1 MPPKNK
7 NKPPLVSISLISSN
21 ELRHLKILMPSLEE
35 SLTGIDHE
43 ILLAD
48 NGSRDGS
55 AEHFLQHY
63 PGVKICLNRNRRGY
77 GANHNL
83 NIRRARGTYV
93 LVLNADLKFEK
104 NTVRDMVAFME
115 GHPECGASTCCLM
128 NWDDSGIQHNCRT
141 FPTLVDIWARRFP
154 FKNKG
159 LHVIADRHEML
170 HRDYRQDFET
180 DWFQGSFMFFRREAL
195 EQVGGFDER
204 FFLYFDDVDICRRI
218 HMAGWKVLYNS
229 RVFAHHRFH
238 RQSANPLNR
247 LFRVHL
253 NSMVSYFQKYGW
265 KFWPQPETE
274 HSAVQSEMKEP
285 KVAIVHDYLTQ
296 YGGAERVLEMLLKI
310 YPRADLYTLVRQKGD
325 RLLEDHLNLDNAKTS
340 FVQNLPGSPWGQFRE
355 YLGFYPMA
363 VESFDFTGYDI
374 LISSS
379 SAWAKGA
386 ITDSRTWH
394 LCYLYSPMRFVW
406 DWYHQTLKEY
416 PWPLRWFLK
425 LMLSGIRR
433 WDVMS
438 AQRPDRIIAISTEIQ
453 KRIFKYYRRDSLVLH
468 PAVDTEF
475 FRPQNDGGGSDYYLV
490 VSRLKPYKRVDLAVQ
505 AFNLTGR
512 SLVVVGDG
520 SEMKRLKHRALPNV
534 RFTGKVS
541 DRQLLDYYQNCRALI
556 FPTLEDFGLTPL
568 EAQCCGKPVIAYRR
582 GGALET
588 VVEGKTGI
596 FFDRQTVE
604 SLLAAVNRFEKTEFD
619 REQIRKHALS
629 FNQENFIRQLK
640 NIVDVEYAKY
650 REGKP

>member
-1 MPPKNK
+1 MQTK
-7 NKPPLVSISLISSN
+7 NKPPQVSISLISSN
-21 ELRHLKILMPSLEE
+21 ELKHLKILMPSLEE
-35 SLTGIDHE
+35 SLSGIDHE

-48 NGSRDGS
+48 NGSRDGTT
-55 AEHFLQHY
+55 EYYLQQY
-63 PGVKICLNRNRRGY
+63 PRVKICLNRNRRGY

-83 NIRRARGTYV
+83 NIKRARGRYV
-93 LVLNADLKFEK
+93 MVLNADLKFEK
-104 NTVRDMVAFME
+104 NTIQDMVAFME
-115 GHPECGASTCCLM
+115 DNPDCGVSSCRLM
-128 NWDDSGIQHNCRT
+128 NWDGSGIQHNCRT

-154 FKNKG
+154 FKNKR
-159 LHVIADRHEML
+159 LHAIADRHEML
-170 HRDYRQDFET
+170 QHDYSQNFET
-180 DWFQGSFMFFRREAL
+180 DWFQGSFMFFRRDAL

-218 HMAGWKVLYNS
+218 HIAGWKVLYNS

-238 RQSANPLNR
+238 RQSANPMNR

-265 KFWPQPETE
+265 KFWPQPEAD
-274 HSAVQSEMKEP
+274 HSAIQLKVKGP

-310 YPRADLYTLVRQKGD
+310 YPGADLYTLVRQKGD
-325 RLLEDHLNLDNAKTS
+325 GLLEEHLNIEQAKTS
-340 FVQNLPGSPWGQFRE
+340 FVQSLPGSPWGQFRE
-355 YLGFYPMA
+355 YLGFMPVA

-374 LISSS
+374 VISSS

-386 ITDSRTWH
+386 ITDPRTWH
-394 LCYLYSPMRFVW
+394 LCYLHSPMRFVW
-406 DWYHQTLKEY
+406 DWYHQTLKEHA
-416 PWPLRWFLK
+416 WPLRLLLK
-425 LMLSGIRR
+425 SMLSSIRR

-438 AQRPDRIIAISTEIQ
+438 SQRPDLIIANSREVQ
-453 KRIFKYYRRDSLVLH
+453 KRISKYYRRDSLVLH

-475 FRPQNDGGGSDYYLV
+475 FVPQNDEGSSDYYLV
-490 VSRLKPYKRVDLAVQ
+490 VSRLKPYKRVDLAVK

-512 SLVVVGDG
+512 ALVVVGDG
-520 SEMKRLKHRALPNV
+520 SEMKRLKRMALPNV
-534 RFTGKVS
+534 RFAGKVS

-568 EAQCCGKPVIAYRR
+568 EAQCCGKPVIAYGR

-588 VVEGKTGI
+588 VVEGKTGT
-596 FFDRQTVE
+596 FFYQQTVE
-604 SLLAAVNRFEKTEFD
+604 SLIEAIRSFEKTGFD

-629 FNQENFIRQLK
+629 FNQESFIRQLK
-640 NIVDVEYAKY
+640 KIVDVEYAKF

>member
-1 MPPKNK
+1 MSRLKIL
-7 NKPPLVSISLISSN
+7 KPPLVSISLISSN
-21 ELRHLKILMPSLEE
+21 ELKHLKILMPSLEE
-35 SLTGIDHE
+35 SLAGIDHE

-48 NGSRDGS
+48 NGSSDGS
-55 AEHFLQHY
+55 IEYFIQHY
-63 PGVKICLNRNRRGY
+63 PEVKICLNRNKRGY

-83 NIRRARGTYV
+83 NIKRARGTYV
-93 LVLNADLKFEK
+93 MVLNADLKFEK
-104 NTVRDMVAFME
+104 NTVRDMVSFME
-115 GHPECGASTCCLM
+115 SNPDCGVSSCRLM
-128 NWDDSGIQHNCRT
+128 NWDGSGIQHNCRT

-154 FKNKG
+154 FKNKS
-159 LHVIADRHEML
+159 LHAIADRHEML
-170 HRDYRQDFET
+170 GHDYNQDFET

-204 FFLYFDDVDICRRI
+204 FFLYFDDVDICRRV
-218 HMAGWKVLYNS
+218 HLAGWKVIYNS
-229 RVFAHHRFH
+229 RVSAYHRFH
-238 RQSANPLNR
+238 RQSANPMNR

-265 KFWPQPETE
+265 KFWPQPEAGPAAAQAE
-274 HSAVQSEMKEP
+274 KKEP

-296 YGGAERVLEMLLKI
+296 YGGAERVLELLLKI

-325 RLLEDHLNLDNAKTS
+325 GLLEDHLNIDIARTS
-340 FVQNLPGSPWGQFRE
+340 FVQSLPGSPWGQFRE
-355 YLGFYPMA
+355 YLGFMPVA
-363 VESFDFTGYDI
+363 VESFNFTGYDI

-386 ITDSRTWH
+386 ITDPRTWH
-394 LCYLYSPMRFVW
+394 LCYLHSPMRFVW

-416 PWPLRWFLK
+416 PWPLRFLLK
-425 LMLSGIRR
+425 TLLSNIRR

-438 AQRPDRIIAISTEIQ
+438 SQRPDLIVANSREVQ
-453 KRIFKYYRRDSLVLH
+453 KRISKYYRRDSLVLH

-475 FRPQNDGGGSDYYLV
+475 FVPQNDGGSGDYYLV

-512 SLVVVGDG
+512 NLLVVGDG
-520 SEMKRLKHRALPNV
+520 SEMTSLKRTAGPNIK
-534 RFTGKVS
+534 FTGKVS

-568 EAQCCGKPVIAYRR
+568 EAQCCGKPVIAFGR

-596 FFDRQTVE
+596 FFERQTVE
-604 SLLAAVNRFEKTEFD
+604 SLIEAVNRFEKTKFD
-619 REQIRKHALS
+619 RGQIREHALG
-629 FNQENFIRQLK
+629 FNQDGFIRRLK
-640 NIVDVEYAKY
+640 QIVDAEYKKF
-650 REGKP
+650 RKGTP

>member
-1 MPPKNK
+1 M
-7 NKPPLVSISLISSN
+7 SISLISSN
-21 ELRHLKILMPSLEE
+21 ELKHLKILMPSLEE

-48 NGSRDGS
+48 NGSSDGTV
-55 AEHFLQHY
+55 EYYLQQY
-63 PGVKICLNRNRRGY
+63 PGVKICTNRNKRGY

-83 NIRRARGTYV
+83 NINRARGAYIM
-93 LVLNADLKFEK
+93 VLNADLKFEK
-104 NTVRDMVAFME
+104 NTVRDMVTFME
-115 GHPECGASTCCLM
+115 RNPGCGVSSCRLM
-128 NWDDSGIQHNCRT
+128 NWDGSGIQHNCRT

-154 FKNKG
+154 FKNKS
-159 LHVIADRHEML
+159 LHAIADRHEML
-170 HRDYRQDFET
+170 GHDYNHDFET

-218 HMAGWKVLYNS
+218 HMTGWKVMYNS
-229 RVFAHHRFH
+229 QVFAHHRFH

-265 KFWPQPETE
+265 KIWPQPETVRTTGTVE
-274 HSAVQSEMKEP
+274 KTEP

-296 YGGAERVLEMLLKI
+296 YGGAERVLELLLKI

-325 RLLEDHLNLDNAKTS
+325 GLLEDHLNLDLVKTS
-340 FVQNLPGSPWGQFRE
+340 FVQSLPGSPWGQFRE
-355 YLGFYPMA
+355 YLGFMPVA
-363 VESFDFTGYDI
+363 VESFDFTGYDM

-386 ITDSRTWH
+386 ITDPRTWH
-394 LCYLYSPMRFVW
+394 LCYLHSPMRFVW

-416 PWPLRWFLK
+416 PWPLRFLLK
-425 LMLSGIRR
+425 NLLSNIRR

-438 AQRPDRIIAISTEIQ
+438 SQRPDLIVANSREVQ
-453 KRIFKYYRRDSLVLH
+453 KRISKYYRRDSLVLH

-475 FRPQNDGGGSDYYLV
+475 FVPQNDGGAGDYYLV

-512 SLVVVGDG
+512 PLVVVGDG
-520 SEMKRLKHRALPNV
+520 SEMKRLKKMALSNV

-568 EAQCCGKPVIAYRR
+568 EAQCCGKPVIAYGR

-588 VVEGKTGI
+588 VVDGKTGI
-596 FFDRQTVE
+596 FFDRQRVE
-604 SLLAAVNRFEKTEFD
+604 SLIEAVNRFEKAKFD
-619 REQIRKHALS
+619 RGLIREHAMS
-629 FNQENFIRQLK
+629 FNQENFIRNLK
-640 NIVDVEYAKY
+640 QIVDSEYEKF
-650 REGKP
+650 REGNP

>member
-1 MPPKNK
+1 MAKQNK
-7 NKPPLVSISLISSN
+7 NGQPQVSISLISSN
-21 ELRHLKILMPSLEE
+21 ELKHLKILMPSLAG
-35 SLTGIDHE
+35 SLAGIDHE

-48 NGSRDGS
+48 NGSTDGT
-55 AEHFLQHY
+55 AEYFRQEY
-63 PGVKICLNRNRRGY
+63 PGVKICINRNKRGY

-83 NIRRARGTYV
+83 NIKRARGKYV

-104 NTVRDMVAFME
+104 NTVQDMVSFME
-115 GHPECGASTCCLM
+115 SNQDCGVSSCRLM
-128 NWDDSGIQHNCRT
+128 NWDDNNIQHNCRT

-159 LHVIADRHEML
+159 LHAIADRHEML
-170 HRDYRQDFET
+170 QHDYHQNFET
-180 DWFQGSFMFFRREAL
+180 DWFQGSFMFFRRQAL

-265 KFWPQPETE
+265 KFWPLPALEISSAQPER
-274 HSAVQSEMKEP
+274 KEL

-296 YGGAERVLEMLLKI
+296 YGGAERVLELLLKI
-310 YPRADLYTLVRQKGD
+310 FPRADLYTLVRQRGD
-325 RLLEDHLNLDNAKTS
+325 ELLEEHLNLDQAKTS
-340 FVQNLPGSPWGQFRE
+340 FVQSLPGSPWGQFRE
-355 YLGFYPMA
+355 YLGLMPVA

-386 ITDSRTWH
+386 ITDPRTWH
-394 LCYLYSPMRFVW
+394 LCYLHSPMRFVW

-416 PWPLRWFLK
+416 PWPLRLLLK
-425 LMLSGIRR
+425 SMLSNIRR

-438 AQRPDRIIAISTEIQ
+438 SQRPDLIVANSREVQ
-453 KRIFKYYRRDSLVLH
+453 KRISKYYRRDSRVLH
-468 PAVDTEF
+468 PAVDTGF
-475 FRPQNDGGGSDYYLV
+475 FVPQNDGGGSDYYLL

-512 SLVVVGDG
+512 LLVVVGAG
-520 SEMKRLKHRALPNV
+520 SEMRRLKKMALPNI
-534 RFTGKVS
+534 RFTGKIS
-541 DRQLLDYYQNCRALI
+541 DRRLLDYYQNCRALI

-568 EAQCCGKPVIAYRR
+568 EAQCCGKPVIAFGR

-596 FFDRQTVE
+596 FFYRQTVE
-604 SLLAAVNRFEKTEFD
+604 SLIEAVNRFEEARFD
-619 REQIRKHALS
+619 KDHIRDHAS
-629 FNQENFIRQLK
+629 KFNQDNFTRQLK
-640 NIVDVEYAKY
+640 QIVEQEYARFLENKS
-650 REGKP
+650 

>member
-1 MPPKNK
+1 MSTQKK
-7 NKPPLVSISLISSN
+7 IKQPLVSISLISSN
-21 ELRHLKILMPSLEE
+21 ELKHLKILMPSLEE

-55 AEHFLQHY
+55 VEHFLQQY
-63 PGVKICLNRNRRGY
+63 PEVKICINRNKRGY

-83 NIRRARGTYV
+83 NIKRARGAYV
-93 LVLNADLKFEK
+93 MVLNADLKFEK
-104 NTVRDMVAFME
+104 NTIQDMVAFME
-115 GHPECGASTCCLM
+115 DNPDCGVSSCRLM
-128 NWDDSGIQHNCRT
+128 NWDGSGIQHNCRT

-154 FKNKG
+154 FKNKR
-159 LHVIADRHEML
+159 LHAIADRHEML
-170 HRDYRQDFET
+170 QHDYSQNFET

-195 EQVGGFDER
+195 DQIGGFDER

-265 KFWPQPETE
+265 KFWPQPEE
-274 HSAVQSEMKEP
+274 DHSAVKPEVKGP

-310 YPRADLYTLVRQKGD
+310 FPGADLYTLVRQKGD
-325 RLLEDHLNLDNAKTS
+325 GLLEEHLNIEQAKTS
-340 FVQNLPGSPWGQFRE
+340 FVQSLPGSPWGQFRE
-355 YLGFYPMA
+355 YLGFMPVA

-374 LISSS
+374 VISSS

-386 ITDSRTWH
+386 ITDPRTWH
-394 LCYLYSPMRFVW
+394 LCYLHSPMRFVW
-406 DWYHQTLKEY
+406 DWYHQTLKEHA
-416 PWPLRWFLK
+416 WPLRLLLK
-425 LMLSGIRR
+425 SMLSSIRR

-438 AQRPDRIIAISTEIQ
+438 SQRPDLIIANSREVQ
-453 KRIFKYYRRDSLVLH
+453 KRISKYYRRDSLVLH

-475 FRPQNDGGGSDYYLV
+475 FVPQNDGGSSDYYLV

-512 SLVVVGDG
+512 ALVVVGDG
-520 SEMKRLKHRALPNV
+520 SEMKRLKRMALSNV
-534 RFTGKVS
+534 RFAGKVS

-568 EAQCCGKPVIAYRR
+568 EAQCCGKPVIAYGR

-588 VVEGKTGI
+588 VVEGKTGT
-596 FFDRQTVE
+596 FFYQQTVE
-604 SLLAAVNRFEKTEFD
+604 SLIEAIRRFEKTGFD
-619 REQIRKHALS
+619 REQIRKHAWS
-629 FNQENFIRQLK
+629 FNQESFIRQLK
-640 NIVDVEYAKY
+640 KIVDVEYAKF